1 MRTASYRSRVL
12 ILIALISCTDGQ
24 SAHEAE
30 PFQPTA
36 VIDLGAVVTEDLPER
51 VWGSAFLEQN
61 GFTDPN
67 RFDVISWVYP
77 AGEGQEVEGSNAYY
91 RIFNHGGPHIDA
103 PNHVGVGGGLD
114 SYPIDAFS
122 GPAKVIDA
130 RDFAPGRTIPAS
142 AFEGVAAGDVVL
154 LLTDYTPPSG
164 DDIPTVTTV
173 TDEAAEFLSSLPIR
187 AVGTNSFSMEA
198 LSDLTKPWVHDF
210 FLGRGIPI
218 YEQLF
223 NVDALLGY
231 DRLFFTGAPL
241 NIRDGDGMI
250 VRPLVFAY

>member
-1 MRTASYRSRVL
+1 MRAARCLFLCLFLV
-12 ILIALISCTDGQ
+12 APISCTDGQ
-24 SAHEAE
+24 SEHETA

-51 VWGSAFLEQN
+51 VWGPAFLAQN

-67 RFDVISWVYP
+67 RFDVISWVFP
-77 AGEGQEVEGSNAYY
+77 AGDDEKVEGSNAYY
-91 RIFNHGGPHIDA
+91 RIFNHGGPHVDA

-114 SYPIDAFS
+114 AYSPDAFS
-122 GPAKVIDA
+122 GPLKVVDA
-130 RDFAPGRTIPAS
+130 RDFGPGRTIPVS
-142 AFEGVAAGDVVL
+142 AFDGVTAGDVVV
-154 LLTDYTPPSG
+154 LLTEYTPPTG
-164 DDIPTVTTV
+164 DEIPTVTTV
-173 TDEAAEFLSSLPIR
+173 TGEAAEFLSNLPIR
-187 AVGTNSFSMEA
+187 AVGTNSFSIEA
-198 LSDLTKPWVHDF
+198 LSDVTKPWIHDY
-210 FLGRGIPI
+210 FLGRGIPV

-241 NIRDGDGMI
+241 NIKDGDGMI